1 MLKISNEQF
10 DRVRRLSLSL
20 AGIELAERH
29 RELLISRCRR
39 IRIDDNA
46 GFDELLTAAEAGDA
60 PARQR
65 LIGLLTTSHTGFFR
79 NAWHFDIAAEH
90 ALQAIHHRGKAR
102 LWSAAAA
109 TGEEPYSL
117 AMALIDAARRD
128 DPPATILATD
138 INFQV
143 LDFAQRGEYGEASLR
158 SLEPGQRARFFSDSA
173 GSGRWRISAAARRLI
188 EFLQL
193 NLNSEVWPVDGP
205 FDVVFCRNL
214 LMYLETRRRSSV
226 LQRMA
231 SLIAPDGLLILDP
244 AEHLGEARHLFGPGN
259 NGVYPRPAARHSGR
273 GTLYGPQFKER
284 MRSL

>member
-1 MLKISNEQF
+1 VLKITNEQF

-20 AGIELAERH
+20 TGIELSERH
-29 RELLISRCRR
+29 RELLVSRCRR
-39 IRIDDNA
+39 LNIADPA
-46 GFDELLTAAEAGDA
+46 GLNELLNGVERGDA
-60 PARQR
+60 SARQR
-65 LIGLLTTSHTGFFR
+65 LIGILTTSYTGFFR
-79 NAWHFDIAAEH
+79 NPWHFDIAAEH
-90 ALQAIHHRGKAR
+90 ALWAIHKRGKAR

-117 AMALIDAARRD
+117 AIALIDIARRD
-128 DPPATILATD
+128 DPPVTILATD
-138 INFQV
+138 INPQV
-143 LDFAQRGEYGEASLR
+143 LEFAQRGEYGEASLHT
-158 SLEPGQRARFFSDSA
+158 LEPVQRARFFSDSA
-173 GSGRWRISAAARRLI
+173 GSGRWRISEAARRLI

-214 LMYLETRRRSSV
+214 LMYLETRRRYSV

-259 NGVYPRPAARHSGR
+259 NGVYPRHVARQSGR
-273 GTLYGPQFKER
+273 GTIHGPHVKEK